1 MALETV
7 TRKEWKKQ
15 VEDNLLNIE
24 EDLIEKM
31 DTYLA
36 LIKIN
41 KNYRMDDK
49 THRIIHQ
56 IDFDKG
62 IITYKLGAKR
72 RMGFDYK
79 NKQPGGK

>member
-41 KNYRMDDK
+41 KNY
-49 THRIIHQ
+49 
-56 IDFDKG
+56 
-62 IITYKLGAKR
+62 
-72 RMGFDYK
+72 
-79 NKQPGGK
+79 

>member
-1 MALETV
+1 
-7 TRKEWKKQ
+7 
-15 VEDNLLNIE
+15 
-24 EDLIEKM
+24 
-31 DTYLA
+31 
-36 LIKIN
+36 
-41 KNYRMDDK
+41 MDDK